1 MTLRR
6 PIWSDRVYGLLLRLA
21 YPARFRTR
29 FGVAMRQTF
38 DAEHLAAR
46 ERGPLAV
53 ARLWIVTLA
62 QALWFGTAARVAA
75 ASPVAA
81 GAISPRVEPH
91 SSTYF
96 DDARVDARYAVRVLT
111 RSPVFAATAVLSL
124 AVGLAAF
131 TTFAGIGDALLLQA
145 GPGVRGADRLVDIAR
160 STNGGGDGPLTRTAF
175 ETLRAQTRTVESM
188 AAATRV
194 SVPLSLHDET
204 GSRRAFGL
212 PVSAAYFDV
221 LRVRPA
227 LGRFFHTQEDVT
239 GDPRPVVVVSYE
251 LWRETLQADPKILA
265 RPLRLNGVTV
275 DVVGVAEPG
284 FHGTTI
290 LGTDLWIPMALARTL
305 RGAESTPGDDGSW
318 PWSDARAVGRLRDGF
333 TRDASRAE
341 LNAIF
346 AALRAETPSIPDSHG
361 VAVDPSG
368 RLPPRARPQFA
379 AFVAL
384 ISALAAGLF
393 VVACTNVAGMLLAR
407 ATTRRHEVAMRLSL
421 GASRGRLLRQ
431 LLLET
436 LVLFAV
442 AALVALP
449 LVWWLT
455 GALSHLV
462 PSNLPLPIR
471 FQVALS
477 YRTLLFGMGVALVAG
492 LGFGLAPARHALWT
506 DLSQMLSGRSATDG
520 PTRMRL
526 RHALVVAQVALSLAM
541 AITTGLLVRTLH
553 AAAHV
558 DIGFRTANVMM
569 ATIDASMVDVSGDAA
584 IALVGRLAEELW
596 TVDGVRV
603 VGHGGLVPL
612 QGNTLSLGSVRTE
625 VADGGGLASP
635 VPSLDWEI
643 VSPDYFQAIGLPIV
657 AGRAFG
663 HRDRKGQPGVV
674 IVNESFARAAWPDQT
689 AVGRQVWHV
698 GATSKEER
706 VLEVVGVARDGR
718 YRYVGEPPRPMLYLP
733 FAQAP
738 QARVHFYIV
747 HAPGRSVAGDIRQAI
762 ARVEPRLPV
771 VLLRSFE
778 DVVAVSLL
786 PQRFAAWVAGSV
798 GGLGALLAA
807 LGLYGVVAFL
817 VAHQAREL
825 AVRIALGA
833 SQAAVRRM
841 VLRQAGRLGI
851 VGALL
856 GTGLAMGLARG
867 VQHVGLLIGV
877 SATDP
882 VTYAA
887 LLAVMGATLLAAS
900 YVPARRAAAADPA
913 AVLRAQ

>member
-1 MTLRR
+1 MTHRR
-6 PIWSDRVYGLLLRLA
+6 STWPRRVYGVLLRVA

-29 FGVAMRQTF
+29 FGMAMQETF

-46 ERGPLAV
+46 QRGCLGV
-53 ARLWIVTLA
+53 TWLWIVTLA
-62 QALWFGTAARVAA
+62 QALWFGTAARAGAA
-75 ASPVAA
+75 TPVA
-81 GAISPRVEPH
+81 GAISRSVTPYT
-91 SSTYF
+91 STYF
-96 DDARVDARYAVRVLT
+96 DDARVDARYAARVLA
-111 RSPVFAATAVLSL
+111 RSPVLSATAVLSL

-145 GPGVRGADRLVDIAR
+145 GPGVRDADRLVDIAR

-188 AAATRV
+188 AAATRGP
-194 SVPLSLHDET
+194 VPLSLHDET
-204 GSRRAFGL
+204 GSRHAFGL

-221 LRVRPA
+221 LQVRPA

-239 GDPRPVVVVSYE
+239 GDPRPVVVLSYE
-251 LWRETLQADPKILA
+251 LWRDTLQADAEILA
-265 RPLRLNGVTV
+265 RPLRLNGITA
-275 DVVGVAEPG
+275 DIVGVAEPG

-290 LGTDLWIPMALARTL
+290 IGTDLWIPMALARTL

-318 PWSDARAVGRLRDGF
+318 PWSDARAVGRLRDGV

-341 LNAIF
+341 LNAVF
-346 AALRAETPSIPDSHG
+346 AALRADTPSIPRTHG

-384 ISALAAGLF
+384 ISALAAGLL

-431 LLLET
+431 MLLET
-436 LVLFAV
+436 LVLFAL

-449 LVWWLT
+449 LAWWLT
-455 GALSHLV
+455 GALSHLM

-471 FQVALS
+471 FDVALS
-477 YRTLLFGMGVALVAG
+477 YRTLLLGMSVALVAG
-492 LGFGLAPARHALWT
+492 LVFGLAPARHALAT
-506 DLSQMLSGRSATDG
+506 DLSQLLGGRPATDG

-558 DIGFRTANVMM
+558 DLGFRTANVMM
-569 ATIDASMVDVSGDAA
+569 ATIDTSMVDVSGDMA
-584 IALVGRLAEELW
+584 IALVGRLTDELR
-596 TVDGVRV
+596 TIDGVDV
-603 VGHGGLVPL
+603 VGHGSLVPL
-612 QGNTLSLGSVRTE
+612 EGNTLSLGSVRTE

-635 VPSLDWEI
+635 IPSVDWEV

-663 HRDRKGQPGVV
+663 QRDRQGEHGVV

-698 GATSKEER
+698 VATSQQER

-718 YRYVGEPPRPMLYLP
+718 YRYVAEPPRPMLYLP
-733 FAQAP
+733 FAHVP
-738 QARVHFYIV
+738 QQRVHFYIV
-747 HAPGRSVAGDIRQAI
+747 KAPGRSVEADIRHAV

-771 VLLRSFE
+771 VLLRSF
-778 DVVAVSLL
+778 DDAAAISLL

-798 GGLGALLAA
+798 GGLAAVLAA
-807 LGLYGVVAFL
+807 LGLYGVVALL
-817 VAHQAREL
+817 VAHRAREI

-841 VLRQAGRLGI
+841 VLRRACWLGI

-856 GTGLAMGLARG
+856 GTGLALGIARG
-867 VQHVGLLIGV
+867 VQHLGLLIGV
-877 SATDP
+877 SAADP
-882 VTYAA
+882 LTYAA
-887 LLAVMGATLLAAS
+887 LLAALGATLLAAS
-900 YVPARRAAAADPA
+900 YLPARRAAATDPA
-913 AVLRAQ
+913 FVLRAQ